1 MNVIR
6 CKNLH
11 YFDGDTYEK
20 CPHCGE
26 GVYTG
31 ESKPVVKEEKKGL
44 WGKNKKEKEE
54 IDHTEKVS
62 DDAKTEAAQFTK
74 ETSTNDN
81 PTVDF
86 WQAEPKNGD
95 EAASVEIVKEEEKV
109 TDEIQFVEEQKTEQV
124 EESQPSLKEAIKNAS
139 ASNEGKTMSY
149 FSTAS
154 ASSVASTEKPV
165 SKGSS
170 EPIVGW
176 LVCIKGIHL
185 GDAFIIYSGK
195 NSIGRSDDNRIV
207 ITGDNS
213 ISRSKHAFIVYEPK
227 KRNFYLQPGDSS
239 GLTYLNEEYITESKL
254 LSSKDVIELGESKF
268 IFIPLCGQDFSWE
281 EYI

>member
-1 MNVIR
+1 
-6 CKNLH
+6 
-11 YFDGDTYEK
+11 
-20 CPHCGE
+20 
-26 GVYTG
+26 
-31 ESKPVVKEEKKGL
+31 
-44 WGKNKKEKEE
+44 
-54 IDHTEKVS
+54 
-62 DDAKTEAAQFTK
+62 
-74 ETSTNDN
+74 
-81 PTVDF
+81 
-86 WQAEPKNGD
+86 
-95 EAASVEIVKEEEKV
+95 
-109 TDEIQFVEEQKTEQV
+109 
-124 EESQPSLKEAIKNAS
+124 
-139 ASNEGKTMSY
+139 MSY